1 MTYIGLATSPA
12 YEENQ
17 QSFSFREKSLWQDKL
32 KSLAGDSDQLFY
44 HSLIRKRDSKRRLH
58 RCFEGT
64 RDKCPDRHDK
74 LGFYMCG
81 RFRLFLA
88 HCFLLIQSLY
98 KSTHIHNY
106 PSFTT
111 SQPNTW
117 PHATTQPCIFLLSP
131 TQ

>member
-64 RDKCPDRHDK
+64 RDKCPDRHDR
-74 LGFYMCG
+74 LGFYIHVWKIQIIFG
-81 RFRLFLA
+81 TLFPPYPY
-88 HCFLLIQSLY
+88 LY
-98 KSTHIHNY
+98 MY
-106 PSFTT
+106 V
-111 SQPNTW
+111 
-117 PHATTQPCIFLLSP
+117 
-131 TQ
+131 